1 LKAAKNWRWANEEAW
16 RKIFVHQD
24 LTLKE
29 REERNTL
36 LLEKK
41 VREQNGE
48 KDLILVGN
56 KIVKRYRR
64 KPNPDQELIS
74 VAAEAAAAAANHET
88 TA

>member
-1 LKAAKNWRWANEEAW
+1 
-16 RKIFVHQD
+16 
-24 LTLKE
+24 
-29 REERNTL
+29 L

-56 KIVKRYRR
+56 KIVKRYGR
-64 KPNPDQELIS
+64 KPNLDQELTS
-74 VAAEAAAAAANHET
+74 VAAEAAAAAAANHET